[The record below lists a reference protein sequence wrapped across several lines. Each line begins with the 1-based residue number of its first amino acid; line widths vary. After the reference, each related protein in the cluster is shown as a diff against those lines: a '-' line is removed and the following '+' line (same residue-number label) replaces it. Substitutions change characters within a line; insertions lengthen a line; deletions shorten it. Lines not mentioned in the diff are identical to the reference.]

1 MMEPVIGF
9 PVFRGLQKPLEFLGI
24 RGRFMYFAAV
34 TAGGAILGYFL
45 ASLAFGNGV
54 GAVIAI
60 AFLAIGLVTIYTKQK
75 EGLHRKKRFDGI
87 VVYGNIFRNHL

>member
-1 MMEPVIGF
+1 MEPFIGF

-24 RGRFMYFAAV
+24 RGRFMYFAAA
-34 TAGGAILGYFL
+34 TAGGAILGYFV
-45 ASLAFGNGV
+45 ASLALGEGV

-60 AFLAIGLVTIYTKQK
+60 AILAIGMATIYTKQK
-75 EGLHRKKRFDGI
+75 EGLHKKKRFDGV